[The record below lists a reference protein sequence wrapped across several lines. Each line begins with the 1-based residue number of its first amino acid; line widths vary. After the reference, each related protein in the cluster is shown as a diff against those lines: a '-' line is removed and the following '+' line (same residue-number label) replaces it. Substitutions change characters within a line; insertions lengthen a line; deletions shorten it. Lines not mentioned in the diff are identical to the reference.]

1 MKQDLLTRTYLDL
14 RERLRGSAARI
25 LGSGSAADDALQEA
39 FYRLWRRRYPVKS
52 SSEAEALL
60 QTAVRHVAVSQ
71 WRHERKTGA
80 FPENFRETVAE
91 DSSGPEGKERML
103 LAVREAVEHRLNEV
117 QRYIVRRKEFASVSL
132 EEIARELEPAA
143 VRMNLSR
150 ARKVILEIY
159 QSYGEI

>member
-1 MKQDLLTRTYLDL
+1 MRCRK
-14 RERLRGSAARI
+14 
-25 LGSGSAADDALQEA
+25 
-39 FYRLWRRRYPVKS
+39 
-52 SSEAEALL
+52 

-91 DSSGPEGKERML
+91 DSSGSEGKERML
-103 LAVREAVEHRLNEV
+103 LAVRDAVEHRLNEV
-117 QRYIVRRKEFASVSL
+117 QRYIVWRKEFASVSL
-132 EEIARELEPAA
+132 EEIARELDMEPAA